1 MAKFTVKSE
10 AYVRYMM
17 TTWQGEVT
25 VNGKDITYRYS
36 EDDNGATLFTLENED
51 WVESSL
57 ESEEHQIIWGA
68 IMAWGNPEEFGSTGA
83 EVEIDD
89 DELEDYI

>member
-10 AYVRYMM
+10 AYVKYMM

-25 VNGKDITYRYS
+25 INGIDIKYRYS
-36 EDDNGATLFTLENED
+36 EDDNGAELYIFDGNEWIASNLEK
-51 WVESSL
+51 
-57 ESEEHQIIWGA
+57 EEHKILWAA

-83 EVEIDD
+83 EVEMDD
-89 DELEDYI
+89 DEIEDYI